1 MNCQTLKLDKGF
13 GYDSIVTWKSSRDII
28 FTHMSVKLNP
38 NYKTACS
45 TSAMNII
52 KAVSTMVLQS
62 HHIYYKLGMDP
73 NFH

>member
-1 MNCQTLKLDKGF
+1 
-13 GYDSIVTWKSSRDII
+13 
-28 FTHMSVKLNP
+28 MSVKLNP